1 MTNVGKKGYA
11 PIAIR
16 IYSRE
21 KELLLEDEVLCAWDT
36 RTSKIIAVGKEALQ
50 YTEDAYI
57 MVACP
62 TKFGVVAEFD
72 LFRKVMLVFIN
83 KLKTRAYLKPK
94 MAVCVPANLTEVEQK
109 AFMESFEPYVRK
121 PFCFY
126 YTKAYAQF
134 TEKELE
140 QEAKKMDYYVEFE
153 SEYYD
158 SEYFG

>member
-1 MTNVGKKGYA
+1 MTNIGKKGYA

-36 RTSKIIAVGKEALQ
+36 RTSKIIAVGKAALQ

-72 LFRKVMLVFIN
+72 LFRKVMLAFIN
-83 KLKTRAYLKPK
+83 KLKPKAYLKPK

-109 AFMESFEPYVRK
+109 AFMEIFEPYVRK

>member
-1 MTNVGKKGYA
+1 MTNICKKGYA

-36 RTSKIIAVGKEALQ
+36 RTSKIIAVGKAALQ

-72 LFRKVMLVFIN
+72 LFRKVMLAFIN
-83 KLKTRAYLKPK
+83 KLKPKAYLKPK

-109 AFMESFEPYVRK
+109 AFMEIFEPYVRK